1 MSAHGPAGMAAIMD
15 QVRQE
20 LAVIRERW
28 GEQNHPDRAPQGRL
42 VSAAEDFMRQE
53 EANAA
58 RTRCEK
64 ANDQKRPGWDL
75 IFLEEVREALA
86 ETHPDKL
93 RAELV
98 QVAAVAV
105 QWIDCINRRQ
115 ASGLPDSDDPLAAD
129 QSLGLES

>member
-1 MSAHGPAGMAAIMD
+1 MD

-28 GEQNHPDRAPQGRL
+28 GEQNHPDRAPQGPM
-42 VSAAEDFMRQE
+42 AAATDDYMRQE
-53 EANAA
+53 EANVA
-58 RTRCEK
+58 RTLCET

-75 IFLEEVREALA
+75 ILMEEVREALA
-86 ETHPDKL
+86 ETHPDRV

-115 ASGLPDSDDPLAAD
+115 E
-129 QSLGLES
+129 ESVGSP